1 MPQTGR
7 PRHSSLLTPGE
18 QRVLT
23 ELRKGGTNAEIA
35 VRLGL
40 SPETVK
46 THIASMLSKLDLGDR
61 RALAAWQPREES
73 ARRPILGALAVPPG
87 LNALKA
93 PLVWVGAVLA
103 GAAVITVAA
112 IFIAG
117 MLATGEHPI
126 AAPLDC
132 HTPLLSTVAHATD
145 TRPDLIV
152 VSDGSHDA
160 LLLQWTGGPENTSR
174 WQYRMRRWENSQP
187 LEWEAW
193 TDVPDST
200 ANTCSYRATGLR
212 EDTAYGFRVRA
223 VVAPP
228 RAAEAY
234 AVSPTSETGATQR
247 RGEPPELRA
256 GRLAQ
261 GDGVTEWVVA
271 GFAIVIPAGMRVT
284 TAPPETSASG
294 ESIVPVFETASR
306 SVIQLTPSGD
316 LVEWHAYSPSAVL
329 VRELYSPRPDNTD
342 RVTPHPHNVN
352 TLFEEIVAS
361 VRSLV
366 PTPADA
372 ESAVNTPAAP
382 SLLVFSDG
390 STDALWIE
398 WRDSSEGV
406 TGWQYWAIEW
416 EDGRSFPWK
425 DWMDIPPAA
434 AATGRYRVTGL
445 HDDVRYEFKVRPLRG
460 EVPGDAIQGHGD
472 VEWGVTNS
480 RGRLPYL
487 HQGTV
492 AEGDGSTEWK
502 PYGYFL
508 VTIPAG
514 MQVRGDAGDPESDV
528 GAILTDI
535 GTGSRLLL
543 TYTGE
548 EWSRTIRAP
557 HVSALFDQI
566 VASVRTCGP
575 VCTLPPQTLLAF
587 SDGAPDSLLLEWG
600 RADRTLSQGE
610 WSAPDG
616 LTGWQYRLR
625 PYRVQ
630 PGGWSEWTD
639 FPESSGASRR
649 GRVSGLRPD
658 TLYQFEVRPV
668 VAALAGATS
677 ARTRGHTQSAT
688 GPRIIH
694 GGYPIEGDGRT
705 EWRLPGGLIVV
716 TIPAGMLVEND
727 GHARGGIN
735 DLDSNSWLLLDLTTG
750 AEERREIRNAVEGGR
765 DVDALFD
772 QIVDSAR
779 VVGR

>member
-1 MPQTGR
+1 
-7 PRHSSLLTPGE
+7 
-18 QRVLT
+18 
-23 ELRKGGTNAEIA
+23 
-35 VRLGL
+35 
-40 SPETVK
+40 
-46 THIASMLSKLDLGDR
+46 
-61 RALAAWQPREES
+61 
-73 ARRPILGALAVPPG
+73 
-87 LNALKA
+87 
-93 PLVWVGAVLA
+93 
-103 GAAVITVAA
+103 
-112 IFIAG
+112 
-117 MLATGEHPI
+117 MLATGEQPI
-126 AAPLDC
+126 AAPRDC
-132 HTPLLSTVAHATD
+132 HTPSPSTVVHATG
-145 TRPDLIV
+145 TPEPDLIV

-160 LLLQWTGGPENTSR
+160 LLLRWTGGPENTSR
-174 WQYRMRRWENSQP
+174 WQYRMRRWQNGQP
-187 LEWEAW
+187 LEWGGW

-200 ANTCSYRATGLR
+200 ADTCSYRAAGLR
-212 EDTAYGFRVRA
+212 EDTAYGFQVRA

-228 RAAEAY
+228 GVAEAY
-234 AVSPTSETGATQR
+234 AVSPTSETGATHR
-247 RGEPPELRA
+247 RGEPPVLRTD
-256 GRLAQ
+256 RLAQ

-271 GFAIVIPAGMRVT
+271 DFAIIIPAGMRVT

-294 ESIVPVFETASR
+294 ELIVPVFETASR
-306 SVIQLTPSGD
+306 SVIQFTPSGD
-316 LVEWHAYSPSAVL
+316 LVQWHAYSPYAVL
-329 VRELYSPRPDNTD
+329 VQEFYSPPPDNSD
-342 RVTPHPHNVN
+342 RVTPNPPNVN

-361 VRSLV
+361 VRPLA
-366 PTPADA
+366 PTPATP
-372 ESAVNTPAAP
+372 ESAVNTLAAP

-425 DWMDIPPAA
+425 AWTDVPPAA
-434 AATGRYRVTGL
+434 AAAGRYRVTGL
-445 HDDVRYEFKVRPLRG
+445 HDDVGYEFEVRPLRG

-472 VEWGVTNS
+472 VDWGVTNS

-487 HQGTV
+487 HQGMV

-514 MQVRGDAGDPESDV
+514 MRVRGGAGHPESGV

-535 GTGSRLLL
+535 GTGSRLLF
-543 TYTGE
+543 TYSGE
-548 EWSRTIRAP
+548 EWGRTIRAP

-566 VASVRTCGP
+566 VASARTCGS

-587 SDGAPDSLLLEWG
+587 SDSAPDSLLLEWG

-625 PYRVQ
+625 TWRVN

-639 FPESSGASRR
+639 FPESNGASRR
-649 GRVSGLRPD
+649 GRVPGLRPD

-716 TIPAGMLVEND
+716 TIPAGMLVKGE
-727 GHARGGIN
+727 GGIR
-735 DLDSNSWLLLDLTTG
+735 DLDSDSWLLLNLTTG
-750 AEERREIRNAVEGGR
+750 AEERRELRNADEGGR

-772 QIVDSAR
+772 QIVASAR
-779 VVGR
+779 VVGPR